1 MRLNFYLGDWSMNPD
16 SVTLENLT
24 KSFEYVKFS
33 NQIDSID
40 NIEDLRNL
48 AKCYFKLYL
57 KQQEIVSEWSVP
69 KP

>member
-1 MRLNFYLGDWSMNPD
+1 MNPD
-16 SVTLENLT
+16 SIELSNLT

-33 NQIDSID
+33 NQIDNINNID
-40 NIEDLRNL
+40 DIRTL

-57 KQQEIVSEWSVP
+57 KQQEIVSEWSVS

>member
-1 MRLNFYLGDWSMNPD
+1 MNPD
-16 SVTLENLT
+16 TIKLSNLT

-33 NQIDSID
+33 NQIDYID

-57 KQQEIVSEWSVP
+57 KQQEIVSEWSIS

>member
-1 MRLNFYLGDWSMNPD
+1 MNPD
-16 SVTLENLT
+16 DIELSNLT

-40 NIEDLRNL
+40 NIQDLKNL

-57 KQQEIVSEWSVP
+57 KQQEIVSEWSVS